1 MISVVI
7 TGASGF
13 LGRAVVKSLSDIGFR
28 VVAVSRQGGQG
39 LWKVNDYTETPVG
52 DILIHLA
59 EEPDRVKFNN
69 LTERHFAESSNT
81 VRFLSTRFKKIIY
94 ASSGLVYGDQ
104 GKAPFAVNMP
114 VFPTDNYNKIKLINE
129 QIILD
134 AGGTVVRL
142 SNLFGEGMASNN
154 VVSDIK
160 RQVPGRGKLI
170 VKDCNPVRDF
180 LHVMD
185 AASAFARLATSLFT
199 GIVNVG
205 SGHGTSV
212 RALAELILL
221 VAGQTER
228 EIIASSPSFRH
239 SMNVLD
245 VMDTMRI
252 LDWAPRLQLAEWVSV
267 CFKNKAQP

>member
-81 VRFLSTRFKKIIY
+81 VKFLSTRFKKIIY

-114 VFPTDNYNKIKLINE
+114 VFPIDNYNKIKLINE

-221 VAGQTER
+221 AAGQTER